1 MPADA
6 CYLGGGRARC
16 HRRFHFSRR
25 LRAGAC
31 VGAIRSGYLV
41 VVLCPRLM
49 AGAGSG
55 ETGMSC
61 ALAVV
66 C

>member
-1 MPADA
+1 
-6 CYLGGGRARC
+6 
-16 HRRFHFSRR
+16 
-25 LRAGAC
+25 